1 MGKSEA
7 RKEKFLYFFTTSLW
21 EKRLGEL
28 SGKEALF
35 FRTIRV
41 IVLGLKG
48 FLKDK
53 CTLRASALTF
63 YSLLAIVPVLA
74 MAFGIA
80 KGFGLRQRL
89 RGQLLEAFSGQE
101 EVLTKAIDFADK
113 LLESASG
120 GTVAG
125 IGVVV
130 LFWSV
135 IKVLSH
141 IEESFNVIWEVK
153 TQRPLGRRFSNYLS
167 IMLLSPM
174 VVIVSGS
181 LTVFISAQVT
191 YVVDKVGL
199 LGIFAPLVFT
209 ALKFLPYT
217 LMWLLLAFV
226 YITVPNTR
234 VGFKSG
240 MVGAV
245 VAGTMY
251 QVVQWLYIS
260 FQIGISKYNAIY
272 GSFAAMPLFLMW
284 LNLSWIIVLLGA
296 ELSYSIQNAQR
307 YDLAPEA
314 RRASP
319 LLRKRL
325 SLLMT
330 HLIIKAFVNGEGSV
344 SGKEVSTRLGLP
356 PRLAEELLAQLVEAG
371 ILNKCGDTYTR
382 DFDYHPAL
390 ATDRITVAVV
400 LEALDKKGSDEH
412 SILLTSGSKEE
423 HELSETLKTLS
434 EELLNSSANR
444 LLRDI

>member
-7 RKEKFLYFFTTSLW
+7 KKEKFLYFFTTGLW

-35 FRTIRV
+35 FKTFRV
-41 IVLGLKG
+41 IALGLKG
-48 FLKDK
+48 FLEDK

-101 EVLTKAIDFADK
+101 EILTQAIDFADK

-135 IKVLSH
+135 IKVLGH
-141 IEESFNVIWEVK
+141 IEESFNVIWEVR

-174 VVIVSGS
+174 VVIISGS

-217 LMWLLLAFV
+217 LMWFLLAFV

-251 QVVQWLYIS
+251 QILQWLYIT

-296 ELSYSIQNAQR
+296 ELSYATQNAQR
-307 YDLAPEA
+307 YDLEPEA

-319 LLRKRL
+319 MVRKRL
-325 SLLMT
+325 CLLMA
-330 HLIIKAFVNGEGSV
+330 HLVVKAFVNGEGAV
-344 SGKEVSTRLGLP
+344 RGKEVPTRLGLP
-356 PRLAEELLAQLVEAG
+356 PRLAEELLAELVEAG
-371 ILNKCGDTYTR
+371 ILSECGDTYTR
-382 DFDYHPAL
+382 DFNYQPSL
-390 ATDRITVAVV
+390 ATDRITIRSV
-400 LEALDKKGSDEH
+400 LEALDKRGSDVH
-412 SILLTSGSKEE
+412 SITGTPGTKEE
-423 HELSETLKTLS
+423 NELTEALQTLNEDLF
-434 EELLNSSANR
+434 NSPANR